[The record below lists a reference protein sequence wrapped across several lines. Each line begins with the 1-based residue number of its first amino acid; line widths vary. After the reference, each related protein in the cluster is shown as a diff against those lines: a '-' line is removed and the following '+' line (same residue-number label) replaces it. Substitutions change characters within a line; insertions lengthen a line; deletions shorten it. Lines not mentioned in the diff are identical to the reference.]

1 MVLYIV
7 KRGGKP
13 QPFQPEK
20 IVKSCVKAG
29 ASKEL
34 AQKVAQEVSTIAY
47 VQMPTEEIRAAVI
60 ELLKRFDPKTATA
73 YAKFRKM
80 EKKP

>member
-7 KRGGKP
+7 KKGGRLE
-13 QPFQPEK
+13 PFQPDK
-20 IVKSCVKAG
+20 IVKSCIKAG

-34 AQKVAQEVSTIAY
+34 AAKVAEEVSTIAY

-60 ELLKRFDPKTATA
+60 DLLKRFDPKTAKA
-73 YAKFRKM
+73 YAEF
-80 EKKP
+80 KKGKKA